1 MGHIDLNESRVTIVT
16 MCYSIPIP
24 IMITCTGLRLFVKL
38 RPSSKNSIA
47 FDDLMIIIATSIA
60 VGLCISGLVYGPPY
74 GFGRHEAALSPNDIG
89 DYVFSHFYDWA
100 IASTKLA
107 ILSLYYRI
115 FSTVV
120 FRRFVIGT
128 AIFIVLWL
136 AAMEI
141 ALGLQ
146 CLPVQ
151 RAWDASVKGTC
162 VDLVAFSY
170 FTNITNLVTDIW
182 VFLLPLPIIF
192 RLHVT
197 RQRKFELAGVFAI
210 GLLCRLTR
218 IVRFHM

>member
-1 MGHIDLNESRVTIVT
+1 MKEIE
-16 MCYSIPIP
+16 
-24 IMITCTGLRLFVKL
+24 
-38 RPSSKNSIA
+38 
-47 FDDLMIIIATSIA
+47 
-60 VGLCISGLVYGPPY
+60 
-74 GFGRHEAALSPNDIG
+74 GFLKG

-100 IASTKLA
+100 IATIKLA

-128 AIFIVLWL
+128 AFFVVLWL

-146 CLPVQ
+146 CIPIQ
-151 RAWDASVKGTC
+151 KAWDMNVEGSC
-162 VDLVAFSY
+162 VNLVSFSY
-170 FTNITNLVTDIW
+170 FTNITNLITDIW

-197 RQRKFELAGVFAI
+197 RRRKFELAGVFAI
-210 GLLCRLTR
+210 GLLYVPFQYRSDFLLIRLGP
-218 IVRFHM
+218 VFLSESSLYMSHFVG

>member
-1 MGHIDLNESRVTIVT
+1 
-16 MCYSIPIP
+16 
-24 IMITCTGLRLFVKL
+24 MITCTGLRLYVKL

-74 GFGRHEAALSPNDIG
+74 GFGRHEAALSSNDIVSFLRG

-120 FRRFVIGT
+120 FRRYVIGT

-151 RAWDASVKGTC
+151 RAWDASVKGNC
-162 VDLVAFSY
+162 LDLVAFSY

-210 GLLCRLTR
+210 GLFCRLTR